1 MKYNYKINEA
11 NYQKTVLDSIQELNS
26 FRITKKEENPNDEN
40 DATNEDKTP
49 KM

>member
-1 MKYNYKINEA
+1 MN
-11 NYQKTVLDSIQELNS
+11 SIQELNS